1 MTIAVNP
8 EDVAFARPLPER
20 LKDTWKSL
28 TGSLRR
34 DAPLAASAAIL
45 LMGLFLV
52 AFSTLLTRT
61 DYTRVSPFIRLEA
74 PSGEHWFGTDDA
86 GRDVFD
92 RVLVGTRVS
101 FLVGFSV
108 TALSAIAGTALG
120 LVAGFSRVL
129 DNVIMRFV
137 DALLAFPT
145 ILLALALIALWGPG
159 LLNVIIALAITAT
172 ASKVRLVR
180 SQVLSLRESTYVE
193 ASRVAGASTARILY
207 SHILPNTLGIVI
219 VLSTF
224 TFASSILAEAGLS
237 FLGVGVPA
245 HIPSWG
251 NIIANGQ
258 RHVQV
263 AFWVSFFPG
272 LFLTLT
278 VLAVVLIGDALRDH
292 LDPKLRGRLESAQDR
307 AEAV

>member
-1 MTIAVNP
+1 MAITFNP
-8 EDVAFARPLPER
+8 EDVAFARPLRER
-20 LKDTWKSL
+20 LRETWSSTIGALK
-28 TGSLRR
+28 R
-34 DAPLAASAAIL
+34 DPVLAGAVFVML
-45 LMGLFLV
+45 VGLFLV
-52 AFSTLLTRT
+52 AFSPFLTRT
-61 DYTRVSPFIRLEA
+61 DYTRPEPFLRLLA
-74 PSGEHWFGTDDA
+74 PSGDHWFGTDDT
-86 GRDVFD
+86 GRDIFD
-92 RVLVGTRVS
+92 RVLVGTQIS

-108 TALSAIAGTALG
+108 TALSAIAGTAVG
-120 LVAGFSRVL
+120 LVAGYNRIL
-129 DNVIMRFV
+129 DNIIMRFV

-159 LLNVIIALAITAT
+159 LFNVIIALTITGT

-193 ASRVAGASTARILY
+193 ASRVAGASSIRILV
-207 SHILPNTLGIVI
+207 SHVMPNTLGIVI

-237 FLGVGVPA
+237 FLGVGVPT

-272 LFLTLT
+272 VFLTVT

-292 LDPKLRGRLESAQDR
+292 LDPKLRGRLESTQRGDD
-307 AEAV
+307 E